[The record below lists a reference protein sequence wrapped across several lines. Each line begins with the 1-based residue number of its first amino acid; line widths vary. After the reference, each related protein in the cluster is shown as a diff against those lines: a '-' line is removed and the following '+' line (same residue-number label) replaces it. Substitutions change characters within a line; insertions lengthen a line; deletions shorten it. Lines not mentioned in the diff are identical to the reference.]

1 MARKKATPKQNLY
14 VGLGMLGLC
23 GILALMGSGD
33 DDDKTKT
40 TKPTA
45 AASQPAVIAL
55 TDIPATDIPI
65 TETSTTEAPTDMPAP
80 VEPTTE
86 PEQPTELPPPA
97 EPTAEPAPP
106 TEIPAPRPDLDPM
119 SDINCSDFGGT
130 GKMRGQSA
138 QAWWEYWRTKGIANP
153 GGLDGNN
160 NGEVCE

>member
-65 TETSTTEAPTDMPAP
+65 TEKYTVAP
-80 VEPTTE
+80 ERYHKCQLQRNSE
-86 PEQPTELPPPA
+86 ILKTEL
-97 EPTAEPAPP
+97 
-106 TEIPAPRPDLDPM
+106 LS
-119 SDINCSDFGGT
+119 SDKRN
-130 GKMRGQSA
+130 
-138 QAWWEYWRTKGIANP
+138 
-153 GGLDGNN
+153 
-160 NGEVCE
+160 